1 MIPYRT
7 MKSTVSTRPFH
18 ATWLSAVF
26 AFFITGGISRGE
38 GPVVPGPHGKHPL
51 SEEQSGKLLIS
62 ELRCAACHDG
72 LDASRM
78 KEAPVLSGAGSR
90 LTPDFIKNFVADPS
104 SVHHGTTMP
113 GMLGGLSAEIRDEVA
128 ADISAYLSSL
138 KGTPPPMVE
147 ADADPYD
154 GKEIFANI
162 GCVACHSPRD
172 EAGREVIKDGVISL
186 AHLPGKYQPGA
197 LAEFLHMPL
206 KVRPSGRMPDM
217 KLTKTEASALAAY
230 LAKLT
235 DAAPETIPATD
246 SIAAGRKAFQT
257 HACTAC
263 HQPEEEKLPIPAGA
277 PPLGKLDLS
286 AGCLSENPG
295 SAPDFKLSAA
305 QKAAIRKALAQPL
318 KKEPPAEQIKLH
330 LTQLNCIACHER
342 DDYGG
347 VSPKLDGYFHST
359 EEALG
364 NESRIPPQ
372 LTLTGAKLRPEWM
385 KKVLYDGE
393 SIRPYM
399 KTRMPQFGETALGS
413 LADLFAEVDHLPPFE
428 IAPPGKED
436 GPEMRDGALE
446 LLGDKGLNCIACHN
460 YNGKQ
465 SPGMKGLDLMTSYQ
479 RLQPAWFHSYMI
491 NPAAFRPGIIM
502 PSYWPAG
509 KATQTEILGGDT
521 DRQLRAL
528 WDNFSLGRSA
538 RDPSG
543 LRAEPSELKVT
554 DTARTY
560 RGRSNVAGYR
570 GIAVGFPGGM
580 NYAFNAQNGAL
591 TAIWQGGFVRVG
603 WQGQGSGNFDPPGKH
618 VQLSQ
623 DVAFIQAAVPPAIW
637 PPSPVTSK
645 EQPVNP
651 DPLYPKNH
659 GYAFI
664 GYSLDIETFVPT
676 FAYRCGDVLITDKTL
691 SDGKTLKRSFSFTAP
706 DAQTVWLRALTG
718 SVVAE
723 SETVFKT
730 ADLKLTIPPGK
741 TILRPASESG
751 QELLIELALPKGK
764 STTLIEYELLR

>member
-1 MIPYRT
+1 
-7 MKSTVSTRPFH
+7 MKSPVATRPFH
-18 ATWLSAVF
+18 ATWLSPAI
-26 AFFITGGISRGE
+26 ALLITGGISRGE
-38 GPVVPGPHGKHPL
+38 GPVVPGLHGKHPL

-62 ELRCAACHDG
+62 ELRCASCHDG
-72 LDASRM
+72 MDASRM
-78 KEAPVLSGAGSR
+78 KEPPVLSGVGSR
-90 LTPDFIKNFVADPS
+90 LTPDFIKNFIADPS
-104 SVHHGTTMP
+104 AVHPGTTMP
-113 GMLGGLSAEIRDEVA
+113 GMLGGLPAEKRDEAA

-138 KGTPPPMVE
+138 KGTPPPAAEAE
-147 ADADPYD
+147 ADPHD

-162 GCVACHSPRD
+162 GCIACHSPRD

-186 AHLPGKYQPGA
+186 AHLQGKHQPGA
-197 LAEFLHMPL
+197 LAEFLHTPL
-206 KVRPSGRMPDM
+206 KIRPSGRMPDM
-217 KLTKTEASALAAY
+217 KLSKMDASALAAY
-230 LAKLT
+230 LAEVT
-235 DAAPETIPATD
+235 AAAPETKPAAA
-246 SIAAGRKAFQT
+246 SIASGRAAFQA
-257 HACTAC
+257 HGCTAC
-263 HQPEEEKLPIPAGA
+263 HQPEEEKMPLPPTA
-277 PPLGKLDLS
+277 PPLAKLDLS

-295 SAPDFKLSAA
+295 SAPDFKLTAA
-305 QKAAIRKALAQPL
+305 QKTSIRKALAQPA
-318 KKEPPAEQIKLH
+318 KEEPPAERIKLH

-359 EEALG
+359 QEALG

-399 KTRMPQFGETALGS
+399 TTRMPQFGENALGD
-413 LADLFAEVDHLPPFE
+413 LADLFSEVDHLPPVE
-428 IAPPGKED
+428 LAPPGRED

-460 YNGKQ
+460 YNGKE

-479 RLQPAWFHSYMI
+479 RLQPAWFHGYMI

-502 PSYWPAG
+502 PSYWPGG
-509 KATQTEILGGDT
+509 KAIQTEILGGDT

-543 LRAEPSELKVT
+543 LRVEPSKLEVT
-554 DTARTY
+554 DTTRTY
-560 RGRSNVAGYR
+560 RGRSSVAGYR

-591 TAIWQGGFVRVG
+591 TAIWQGEFVRIG
-603 WQGQGSGNFDPPGKH
+603 WQGQGSGNFDPLGQH

-623 DVAFIQAAVPPAIW
+623 DVAFIQAAAPPATW
-637 PPSPVTSK
+637 PPNPVTTK
-645 EQPVNP
+645 EYPVNP

-659 GYAFI
+659 GYAFL
-664 GYSLDIETFVPT
+664 GYSLDTETSIPT
-676 FAYRCGDVLITDKTL
+676 FDYRCGDVSIADK
-691 SDGKTLKRSFSFTAP
+691 SVADGKSLKRTFTFTAP
-706 DAQTVWLRALTG
+706 EAQTVWLRALTG
-718 SVVAE
+718 SVVAG

-730 ADLKLTIPPGK
+730 PDLQLTIPPGK
-741 TILRPASESG
+741 TTLRPAAEGG
-751 QELLIELALPKGK
+751 QELLIELALPKGE
-764 STTLIEYELLR
+764 STTTIAYELLR